1 MAKKVVIIFGHPL
14 EGSFNAAVRDAVK
27 AGLQEAGAEV
37 RELRIAEM
45 QFNPVLE
52 VAYTKIQQLEPDLLK
67 AQADIKW
74 AEHVIVI
81 HPVWWGGMP
90 AKLKGF
96 FDRVFHP
103 SWAFK
108 FAPNAK
114 LPQTLLD
121 GRSARIIQTMD
132 NYPILYK
139 WIFGQPGIKQLST
152 LTLKFCGIKP
162 VKTTLFGSVKF
173 STPEKRAAWLAKAKA
188 IGAADGK

>member
-1 MAKKVVIIFGHPL
+1 
-14 EGSFNAAVRDAVK
+14 
-27 AGLQEAGAEV
+27 
-37 RELRIAEM
+37 
-45 QFNPVLE
+45 
-52 VAYTKIQQLEPDLLK
+52 
-67 AQADIKW
+67 
-74 AEHVIVI
+74 
-81 HPVWWGGMP
+81 
-90 AKLKGF
+90 
-96 FDRVFHP
+96 
-103 SWAFK
+103 
-108 FAPNAK
+108 